1 MVQLSHPYMTT
12 GKTIALTRQTFV
24 GKVTSLLFNIQS
36 RLVITFLPRSRCLV
50 ISWLQ
55 SPSSVMLEPKKGH
68 RPRSRISGSHCNLCS
83 AIFHRGCSIAPSH
96 QGCVVCHF
104 LHTLADTC
112 ECLSWMTAILVRVSW
127 YPVVILSCISLMAN
141 HVEYLLT
148 CFFQGLLLS
157 FVRVL
162 IITLAGL
169 ALRIL
174 QGSPWISLV
183 VWQGLSTLWSEGKCA
198 SGYVCPGS
206 HSIIPCM
213 PAWRS
218 VRNSRSSVQ
227 PSLFLDPHPCFV

>member
-1 MVQLSHPYMTT
+1 MDWCDLLAVQGTLKSLFQHHSSKASVLQCSALFIVQLSHPYMTT

-112 ECLSWMTAILVRVSW
+112 ECLSWMTAILVRVS
-127 YPVVILSCISLMAN
+127 
-141 HVEYLLT
+141 
-148 CFFQGLLLS
+148 
-157 FVRVL
+157 
-162 IITLAGL
+162 
-169 ALRIL
+169 
-174 QGSPWISLV
+174 
-183 VWQGLSTLWSEGKCA
+183 
-198 SGYVCPGS
+198 
-206 HSIIPCM
+206 
-213 PAWRS
+213 
-218 VRNSRSSVQ
+218 
-227 PSLFLDPHPCFV
+227 